1 MGCNC
6 MIGRNEIEE
15 IDDQRIQQLSKKE
28 KYN

>member
-6 MIGRNEIEE
+6 MIGKIEEE

>member
-6 MIGRNEIEE
+6 VTGKAEAEE